1 MKHTN
6 QAWEFFSSVRLA
18 IFTLC
23 SLALTSIIGTV
34 IPQNKPDSWYVD
46 KYGPATAQFFQV
58 LDIPDMYGS
67 WWFLI
72 LLGLLCANLIICSI
86 DRFPTTWR
94 LMTSDQLAIHS
105 DRLQGM
111 TLRQEWSL
119 SSPLGESAAQLST
132 ALAKAGWKS
141 ASREIETGTLLF
153 AGKGAWSRLGVYVVH
168 LSILIIF
175 IGAIIGSFLGFKGT
189 VMLPE
194 GESTTRIFASDSSEP
209 IDLGFEVLCNSFSI
223 DYYPN
228 GMPKE
233 YASVLT
239 VRENGKD
246 ILKKMIEVN
255 KPLTYKGIT
264 FYQSSYQ
271 AYQNFIVSIV
281 IQPDKTGKIFTIPYQ
296 QEMEWPEKNI
306 RFGIVNAEGTGDSVT
321 RIKIWMKHG
330 DLPAS
335 TFWVDNGK
343 DASIPSGDKT
353 VAVSAK
359 QMFATGLQVA
369 KDPGVWLVYLGCSLM
384 LIGLY
389 VSFFVSHQRLW
400 LLLRPGK
407 GEAGISILL
416 AGTSNKNQ
424 TGFAR
429 SFAKLADRLRGMQ
442 Q

>member
-1 MKHTN
+1 
-6 QAWEFFSSVRLA
+6 
-18 IFTLC
+18 
-23 SLALTSIIGTV
+23 
-34 IPQNKPDSWYVD
+34 
-46 KYGPATAQFFQV
+46 
-58 LDIPDMYGS
+58 
-67 WWFLI
+67 
-72 LLGLLCANLIICSI
+72 
-86 DRFPTTWR
+86 
-94 LMTSDQLAIHS
+94 
-105 DRLQGM
+105 
-111 TLRQEWSL
+111 
-119 SSPLGESAAQLST
+119 
-132 ALAKAGWKS
+132 
-141 ASREIETGTLLF
+141 
-153 AGKGAWSRLGVYVVH
+153 VYVVH

-407 GEAGISILL
+407 GDAGTGIVL
-416 AGTSNKNQ
+416 AGGSNKNQ